1 MLLQEAF
8 KILNLNGGASRTEIR
23 HAYAALSKIYHV
35 ETHPEEFARLHE
47 AYKLALSTAEN
58 GTAQLSKEN
67 LQTSKENL
75 QVSMENLQISK
86 ENLQTSTKNL
96 QTSAQP
102 IFHEETKNRPVSDLS
117 ETKKLYP
124 STLDQWEEKKKE
136 ENSSNS
142 LTCFLD
148 DLLGRNF
155 SIQDCSEIIQLIY
168 YRCRYDEISLETES
182 MLLRITNAEKGII
195 DDFEINREIF
205 SLSEEKN
212 FLKIPWK
219 TWKILNWTCIIC
231 HPDFY
236 RAQNTLAFLDEL
248 YHFLSEETLNLRN
261 GIQQELYFAL
271 CMTYDFFS
279 DKKENPPE
287 TPEKLLLIKIES
299 LLRLHP
305 EHDEYIKDLKL
316 WSNCKEARRIV
327 VFCQEIYTKFLSA
340 DDPVFATNKTNASD
354 LDKAFDS
361 DEISLSETAAKLL
374 LDEEILWKEFIY
386 DQITKF
392 LDIISSD
399 QFPKKQEIFYQFVK
413 EREKFHK
420 LSKIRQYFSR
430 SFLNLLDNHIAEN
443 YIYNACYLP
452 LTLRLD
458 RIKNCY
464 FTKKIWKKIVCRPI
478 FFQKFKN
485 WLLPKRNGFFSVP
498 CIMPY
503 DVWKL
508 LRKSFEGSSPFEMDS
523 ISYLTTEFYFP
534 EYEKRY
540 QKELLW
546 EADHIE
552 ESYLKEILPI
562 PALSQGK
569 LELLQS
575 IEEAVPADIKEI
587 AKIWGNLSFDSSGFD
602 FLTRIA
608 RAMTHFN
615 FLLVTQKHEKE
626 AVPGDA
632 FCFLEDEV
640 LLYRKKENLLCRLTH
655 PVFYDLISWKFEAAA
670 FHTLSGKPGYDED
683 FLNTAC
689 RDLYCYRHYAAQK
702 KYDRPLT
709 D

>member
-1 MLLQEAF
+1 MLVQEAF
-8 KILNLNGGASRTEIR
+8 KILNLDGGASRAEIR
-23 HAYAALSKIYHV
+23 HAYADLSRIYHV

-47 AYKLALSTAEN
+47 AYTLALSAA
-58 GTAQLSKEN
+58 GRGAAQLSKEN
-67 LQTSKENL
+67 LQA
-75 QVSMENLQISK
+75 
-86 ENLQTSTKNL
+86 
-96 QTSAQP
+96 SADT
-102 IFHEETKNRPVSDLS
+102 ILHEETKNGSVSDLS
-117 ETKKLYP
+117 ETKKFYP
-124 STLDQWEEKKKE
+124 PTPEQGEEKKE
-136 ENSSNS
+136 EEKFSS
-142 LTCFLD
+142 FLD
-148 DLLGRNF
+148 DLLGLNF
-155 SIQDCSEIIQLIY
+155 SIQDCSEIIQLLY

-182 MLLRITNAEKGII
+182 MLLRITNAEQGII
-195 DDFEINREIF
+195 DDFEINREIL
-205 SLSEEKN
+205 SLTEEKN

-236 RAQNTLAFLDEL
+236 RVQNTLPFLAEL
-248 YHFLSEETLNLRN
+248 YRFLSEETLNLRD
-261 GIQQELYFAL
+261 GIRQELYFAL
-271 CMTYDFFS
+271 CMAYNFFS
-279 DKKENPPE
+279 DKKENPTKPE
-287 TPEKLLLIKIES
+287 TPEKLLLTKIES

-305 EHDEYIKDLKL
+305 KHDEYIKDLKL
-316 WSNCKEARRIV
+316 WSNCKEARDIIL
-327 VFCQEIYTKFLSA
+327 FCQEIYAKFLSA
-340 DDPVFATNKTNASD
+340 DDLSFGTNKTNASTPEKVSVSNKASS
-354 LDKAFDS
+354 LDKDFAPDKVLALGEAS
-361 DEISLSETAAKLL
+361 DTDKISISETAAKLL
-374 LDEEILWKEFIY
+374 LDEEIPWKEFIY

-392 LDIISSD
+392 LDMISSD
-399 QFPKKQEIFYQFVK
+399 QFPKKREIFYQFVK

-420 LSKIRQYFSR
+420 ISKIRWNFAR

-452 LTLRLD
+452 LAFRLN

-562 PALSQGK
+562 PALSQEK

-575 IEEAVPADIKEI
+575 IEEAVPAGIKEI
-587 AKIWGNLSFDSSGFD
+587 AKIWGNLSFDSSGFE